1 MSDKFRGRKKRPVT
15 FYLCNQVWVPDDG
28 ADEEPVVCHFCTFL
42 HLGSAQVKMHLVV
55 GTGHGLQIKIAHPA
69 KLQLEGQ
76 GRLQVTVNAIFCKL
90 QKIREIRQTD
100 THTHTHTHSR
110 VCKLA
115 QCDPSLWT
123 MLKASRRN
131 SSPSAEVLS
140 VSSIHFSKYNF

>member
-1 MSDKFRGRKKRPVT
+1 M
-15 FYLCNQVWVPDDG
+15 PDDG

-100 THTHTHTHSR
+100 THTHTEFDTGATSLLGLHPALQTPGVYRFSTQSLCHLTRSNVQDSRDLRCCEGPEDSHSMQ
-110 VCKLA
+110 VWYTGI
-115 QCDPSLWT
+115 SL
-123 MLKASRRN
+123 LVPR
-131 SSPSAEVLS
+131 
-140 VSSIHFSKYNF
+140 